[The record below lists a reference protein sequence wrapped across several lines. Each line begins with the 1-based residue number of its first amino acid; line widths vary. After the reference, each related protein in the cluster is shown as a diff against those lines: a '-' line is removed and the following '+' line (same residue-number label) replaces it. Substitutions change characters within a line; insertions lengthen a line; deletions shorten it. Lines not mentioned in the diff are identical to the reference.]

1 MADLTLEKVFLALML
16 TFVEP
21 VEVLIEAVADLE
33 LLQSFEELSEVKLAT
48 VIFGDCLGVQP
59 MVPLLEAGLVD

>member
-1 MADLTLEKVFLALML
+1 ML

-48 VIFGDCLGVQP
+48 VVFAGCLGVQP
-59 MVPLLEAGLVD
+59 MVPLLEAG

>member
-1 MADLTLEKVFLALML
+1 ML

>member
-1 MADLTLEKVFLALML
+1 MADSTLEKVFLALML

-21 VEVLIEAVADLE
+21 VEVLIEAAVDLG

-48 VIFGDCLGVQP
+48 VVFVGCPGVQL
-59 MVPLLEAGLVD
+59 MVPLLEAG

>member
-1 MADLTLEKVFLALML
+1 MADSTLEKVFLALML

-21 VEVLIEAVADLE
+21 VEVLIEAAADLG

-48 VIFGDCLGVQP
+48 VVFVGCLGVQP
-59 MVPLLEAGLVD
+59 MVPLLEAG